1 MDANLIFAS
10 TTAPNALSLGATAP
24 MSGVDA
30 SMSGTMSGQEFAG
43 VMRDLMTPTDR
54 QGIAAPGADNGL
66 GLATS
71 GLQTLNLGDQLSLIT
86 TSSPLPDAGSLAEFA
101 RSQGLGE
108 SAVKALFGD
117 LLIGSP
123 STQVGTETTSSI
135 GWATMTNPPTNASSL
150 MSLASSSNSDLTLN
164 RVPTAPVMGTLQNAE
179 VQEVGLPPVGIC
191 LSEAFPKASTLTW
204 LASHPSAMPV
214 NLEAQKAAQS
224 VWANAPHQS
233 LNLTSPNSMA
243 NLNNLTVNPGAA
255 GAPVSAP
262 VSAPAPASLPGS
274 APVSASVSLLN
285 QQQPAPQA
293 LLQSGLPINTASQ
306 LKPSTDTAQA
316 NENFDTPVA
325 EMTVGSSVSVSDLNS
340 LLLANQASGTLQNA
354 SSLVASSQTAL
365 PSVAPANLPN
375 PAIQMGLVSAAT
387 PTPASQAPISVET
400 PLMAAAL
407 LAQVATKTLDSVA
420 PKSIIQ
426 PASESPVE
434 MGPLDAM
441 RMRMVPAWETMTRQ
455 LAKLNGSDT
464 PTTWANLASAA
475 LKSDNGSAYIP
486 QASLNLGDTDIGIDL
501 LADLN
506 IALSSAT
513 FESSSSPVNASN
525 TEPSRS
531 THSLI
536 GPTSTNS
543 PLAPSLED
551 RGAQI
556 QQLAD
561 KLGQAMSERLQEQ
574 MEKGQWRLHLKLN
587 PGHLGS
593 IDVELDM
600 RSGGLDALFKTDN
613 ALTRE
618 LITQGMS
625 KLREG
630 LAQSGM
636 AVANVWVNSDSQ
648 RESGG
653 NSTPRQNNFN
663 EANVRVETPETPN
676 AALAHKELRSAD
688 GWDTLA

>member
-1 MDANLIFAS
+1 MNMDANLIFAS

-24 MSGVDA
+24 VSGVDA

-179 VQEVGLPPVGIC
+179 VQEVGLPPVGIS

-255 GAPVSAP
+255 GAP
-262 VSAPAPASLPGS
+262 ASLPGS
-274 APVSASVSLLN
+274 APVSASMSLLN
-285 QQQPAPQA
+285 LQQPAPQA

-316 NENFDTPVA
+316 NENFDTPVP

-475 LKSDNGSAYIP
+475 LKSDNGSASIP

-600 RSGGLDALFKTDN
+600 RNGGLDALFKTDN

>member
-24 MSGVDA
+24 VSGVDA
-30 SMSGTMSGQEFAG
+30 SLSGTMSGQEFAG

-54 QGIAAPGADNGL
+54 QGIAALGADNGL

-71 GLQTLNLGDQLSLIT
+71 GLQTLNLGNQLSLIT

-179 VQEVGLPPVGIC
+179 VQEVGLPPVGIS

-204 LASHPSAMPV
+204 LASHTSAMPV

-224 VWANAPHQS
+224 VWANAPHQTF
-233 LNLTSPNSMA
+233 NLTSPNSMA

-255 GAPVSAP
+255 GA
-262 VSAPAPASLPGS
+262 S
-274 APVSASVSLLN
+274 APVSASMSLLN
-285 QQQPAPQA
+285 LQQPAPQA
-293 LLQSGLPINTASQ
+293 LLQSGLPINMASQ
-306 LKPSTDTAQA
+306 LKASNDTAQA
-316 NENFDTPVA
+316 NDNFDTPVP
-325 EMTVGSSVSVSDLNS
+325 ETTVGPSVSVSDLNS

-365 PSVAPANLPN
+365 PGVAPANLPN

-455 LAKLNGSDT
+455 LAKLNGNDT
-464 PTTWANLASAA
+464 PTTWVNLASAA
-475 LKSDNGSAYIP
+475 LKSDNSSASIP
-486 QASLNLGDTDIGIDL
+486 QATLNLGDTDIGIDL

-513 FESSSSPVNASN
+513 FESSSSPVSASN

-543 PLAPSLED
+543 PPAPSLED

-600 RSGGLDALFKTDN
+600 HSGGLDALFKTDN
-613 ALTRE
+613 TLTRE
-618 LITQGMS
+618 LITQGMA

>member
-24 MSGVDA
+24 VSGVDA

-86 TSSPLPDAGSLAEFA
+86 TTSPLPDAGSLAEFA

-117 LLIGSP
+117 LLIGTP

-179 VQEVGLPPVGIC
+179 VQEVGLPLVGIS

-255 GAPVSAP
+255 GAPVS
-262 VSAPAPASLPGS
+262 APASLPGS

-354 SSLVASSQTAL
+354 SSLVASPQTAL
-365 PSVAPANLPN
+365 HSVAPANLPN
-375 PAIQMGLVSAAT
+375 PAIQMGLVSAAA

-455 LAKLNGSDT
+455 LAKLNGNDT

-475 LKSDNGSAYIP
+475 LKSDNSSASIP
-486 QASLNLGDTDIGIDL
+486 QATLNLGDTDIGIDL

-513 FESSSSPVNASN
+513 FESSSSPVSASN

-543 PLAPSLED
+543 PPAPSLED

>member
-1 MDANLIFAS
+1 MNMDANLIFAS

-24 MSGVDA
+24 VSGVDA
-30 SMSGTMSGQEFAG
+30 SLSGTMSGQEFAG

-54 QGIAAPGADNGL
+54 QGIAALGADNGL

-71 GLQTLNLGDQLSLIT
+71 GLQTLNLGNQLSLIT

-117 LLIGSP
+117 LLIGTP

-179 VQEVGLPPVGIC
+179 VQEVGLPPVGIS

-224 VWANAPHQS
+224 VWANAPHQTF
-233 LNLTSPNSMA
+233 NLTSPNSMA
-243 NLNNLTVNPGAA
+243 NLNNSTVNSGAA
-255 GAPVSAP
+255 GA
-262 VSAPAPASLPGS
+262 S
-274 APVSASVSLLN
+274 APVSASMSLLN
-285 QQQPAPQA
+285 LQQPAPQA
-293 LLQSGLPINTASQ
+293 LLQSGLPINMASQ
-306 LKPSTDTAQA
+306 LKASNDTAQA
-316 NENFDTPVA
+316 NDNFDTPVP
-325 EMTVGSSVSVSDLNS
+325 ETTVGPSVSVSDLNS

-365 PSVAPANLPN
+365 PGVAPANLPN

-407 LAQVATKTLDSVA
+407 LAQVATKTLESVA

-455 LAKLNGSDT
+455 LAKLNGNDT
-464 PTTWANLASAA
+464 PTTWVNLASAA
-475 LKSDNGSAYIP
+475 LKSDNSSASIP
-486 QASLNLGDTDIGIDL
+486 QATLNLGDTDIGIDL

-506 IALSSAT
+506 IALTSAT
-513 FESSSSPVNASN
+513 FESSSSPVSASN

-543 PLAPSLED
+543 PPAPSLED

-600 RSGGLDALFKTDN
+600 RNGGLDALFKTDN
-613 ALTRE
+613 VLTRE

>member
-1 MDANLIFAS
+1 
-10 TTAPNALSLGATAP
+10 
-24 MSGVDA
+24 
-30 SMSGTMSGQEFAG
+30 
-43 VMRDLMTPTDR
+43 
-54 QGIAAPGADNGL
+54 
-66 GLATS
+66 
-71 GLQTLNLGDQLSLIT
+71 
-86 TSSPLPDAGSLAEFA
+86 
-101 RSQGLGE
+101 
-108 SAVKALFGD
+108 
-117 LLIGSP
+117 
-123 STQVGTETTSSI
+123 
-135 GWATMTNPPTNASSL
+135 
-150 MSLASSSNSDLTLN
+150 
-164 RVPTAPVMGTLQNAE
+164 
-179 VQEVGLPPVGIC
+179 
-191 LSEAFPKASTLTW
+191 
-204 LASHPSAMPV
+204 
-214 NLEAQKAAQS
+214 
-224 VWANAPHQS
+224 
-233 LNLTSPNSMA
+233 MA
-243 NLNNLTVNPGAA
+243 NLNNLTIDPKAA
-255 GAPVSAP
+255 GASAQVS
-262 VSAPAPASLPGS
+262 
-274 APVSASVSLLN
+274 
-285 QQQPAPQA
+285 PQA
-293 LLQSGLPINTASQ
+293 LLQSGLPMMTASQ
-306 LKPSTDTAQA
+306 LNPSIATAEA
-316 NENFDTPVA
+316 NDNFDTPVP

-365 PSVAPANLPN
+365 PIVAPANVPNPAIPQTALPIVAPANVPN

-387 PTPASQAPISVET
+387 PTSASQEPISVET
-400 PLMAAAL
+400 PLLAAAL
-407 LAQVATKTLDSVA
+407 LAQVATKTFDSVA

-475 LKSDNGSAYIP
+475 LKSDNSSAFIP
-486 QASLNLGDTDIGIDL
+486 QATLNLGDTDIGIDL

-513 FESSSSPVNASN
+513 FDSSTSPVNSSN
-525 TEPSRS
+525 SEPSRS

-536 GPTSTNS
+536 GPSSTHT

-551 RGAQI
+551 RGDQI
-556 QQLAD
+556 QKLAE

-600 RSGGLDALFKTDN
+600 HSGGLDALFKTDN

-618 LITQGMS
+618 LITQGMA

-663 EANVRVETPETPN
+663 EANVRVETPDAPN

>member
-24 MSGVDA
+24 VSGVDA
-30 SMSGTMSGQEFAG
+30 SLSGTMSGQEFAG

-71 GLQTLNLGDQLSLIT
+71 GLQTLNLGNQLSLIT

-179 VQEVGLPPVGIC
+179 VQEVGLPPVGIS

-224 VWANAPHQS
+224 VWANAPHQTF
-233 LNLTSPNSMA
+233 NLTSPNSMA
-243 NLNNLTVNPGAA
+243 NLNNSTVNSGAA
-255 GAPVSAP
+255 GA
-262 VSAPAPASLPGS
+262 S
-274 APVSASVSLLN
+274 APVSASMSLLN
-285 QQQPAPQA
+285 LQQPAPQA
-293 LLQSGLPINTASQ
+293 LLQSGLPINMASQ
-306 LKPSTDTAQA
+306 LKASNDTAQA
-316 NENFDTPVA
+316 NDNFDTPVP
-325 EMTVGSSVSVSDLNS
+325 ETTVGPSVSVSDLNS

-365 PSVAPANLPN
+365 PGVAPANLPN

-407 LAQVATKTLDSVA
+407 LAQVATKTLESVA

-455 LAKLNGSDT
+455 LAKLNGNDT

-475 LKSDNGSAYIP
+475 LKSDNSSASIP
-486 QASLNLGDTDIGIDL
+486 QATLNLGDTDIGIDL

-506 IALSSAT
+506 IALTSAT
-513 FESSSSPVNASN
+513 FESSSSPVSASN

-543 PLAPSLED
+543 PPAPSLED

-600 RSGGLDALFKTDN
+600 RNGGLDALFKTDN
-613 ALTRE
+613 VLTRE

>member
-24 MSGVDA
+24 VSGVDA

-117 LLIGSP
+117 LLIGTP

-150 MSLASSSNSDLTLN
+150 MSLASSGNSDLTLN
-164 RVPTAPVMGTLQNAE
+164 MVPAAPVVGTLQNVE
-179 VQEVGLPPVGIC
+179 VQEVGLPPVGIS
-191 LSEAFPKASTLTW
+191 LSDAFPKASTLTW

-224 VWANAPHQS
+224 VWANAPHQTF
-233 LNLTSPNSMA
+233 NLTSPNSMA
-243 NLNNLTVNPGAA
+243 NLNNLTIDPKAA
-255 GAPVSAP
+255 GASAQVS
-262 VSAPAPASLPGS
+262 
-274 APVSASVSLLN
+274 
-285 QQQPAPQA
+285 PQA
-293 LLQSGLPINTASQ
+293 LLQSGLPMMTASQ
-306 LKPSTDTAQA
+306 LNPSIATAEA
-316 NENFDTPVA
+316 NDNFDTPVP

-365 PSVAPANLPN
+365 PIVAPANVPNPAIPQTALPIVAPANVPN

-387 PTPASQAPISVET
+387 PTSASQEPISVET
-400 PLMAAAL
+400 PLLAAAL
-407 LAQVATKTLDSVA
+407 LAQVATKTFDSVA

-475 LKSDNGSAYIP
+475 LKSDNSSAFIP
-486 QASLNLGDTDIGIDL
+486 QATLNLGDTDIGIDL

-513 FESSSSPVNASN
+513 FDSSTSPVNSSN
-525 TEPSRS
+525 SEPSRS

-536 GPTSTNS
+536 GPSSTHT

-551 RGAQI
+551 RGDQI
-556 QQLAD
+556 QKLAE

-600 RSGGLDALFKTDN
+600 HSGGLDALFKTDN
-613 ALTRE
+613 TLTRE
-618 LITQGMS
+618 LITQGMA

-663 EANVRVETPETPN
+663 EANVRVETPDAPN

>member
-1 MDANLIFAS
+1 MNMDANLIFAS

-179 VQEVGLPPVGIC
+179 VQEVGLPPVGIS

-255 GAPVSAP
+255 GAPVS

-285 QQQPAPQA
+285 QQQPAPLA

>member
-1 MDANLIFAS
+1 MNMDANLIFAS

-24 MSGVDA
+24 VSGVDA
-30 SMSGTMSGQEFAG
+30 SLSGTMSGQEFAG

-54 QGIAAPGADNGL
+54 QGIAALGADNGL

-71 GLQTLNLGDQLSLIT
+71 GLQTLNLGNQLSLIT

-117 LLIGSP
+117 LLIGTP

-179 VQEVGLPPVGIC
+179 VQEVGLPPVGIS

-224 VWANAPHQS
+224 VWANAPHQTF
-233 LNLTSPNSMA
+233 NLTSPNSMA
-243 NLNNLTVNPGAA
+243 NLNNSTVNSGAA
-255 GAPVSAP
+255 GA
-262 VSAPAPASLPGS
+262 S
-274 APVSASVSLLN
+274 APVSASMSLLN
-285 QQQPAPQA
+285 LQQPAPQA
-293 LLQSGLPINTASQ
+293 LLQSGLPINMASQ
-306 LKPSTDTAQA
+306 LKASNDTAQA
-316 NENFDTPVA
+316 NDNFDTPVP
-325 EMTVGSSVSVSDLNS
+325 ETTVGPSVSVSDLNS

-365 PSVAPANLPN
+365 PGVAPANLPN

-407 LAQVATKTLDSVA
+407 LAQVATKTLESVA

-475 LKSDNGSAYIP
+475 LKSDNSSASIP
-486 QASLNLGDTDIGIDL
+486 QATLNLGDTDIGIDL

-513 FESSSSPVNASN
+513 FDSSTAPVNSSN
-525 TEPSRS
+525 SEPSRS

-536 GPTSTNS
+536 GPSSTHT

-551 RGAQI
+551 RGDQI
-556 QQLAD
+556 QKLAE

-587 PGHLGS
+587 PDHLGS

-600 RSGGLDALFKTDN
+600 HSGGLDALFKTDN

-618 LITQGMS
+618 LITQGMA

-663 EANVRVETPETPN
+663 EANVRVETPDAPN

>member
-1 MDANLIFAS
+1 
-10 TTAPNALSLGATAP
+10 
-24 MSGVDA
+24 
-30 SMSGTMSGQEFAG
+30 
-43 VMRDLMTPTDR
+43 
-54 QGIAAPGADNGL
+54 
-66 GLATS
+66 
-71 GLQTLNLGDQLSLIT
+71 
-86 TSSPLPDAGSLAEFA
+86 
-101 RSQGLGE
+101 
-108 SAVKALFGD
+108 
-117 LLIGSP
+117 
-123 STQVGTETTSSI
+123 
-135 GWATMTNPPTNASSL
+135 
-150 MSLASSSNSDLTLN
+150 
-164 RVPTAPVMGTLQNAE
+164 
-179 VQEVGLPPVGIC
+179 
-191 LSEAFPKASTLTW
+191 
-204 LASHPSAMPV
+204 
-214 NLEAQKAAQS
+214 
-224 VWANAPHQS
+224 
-233 LNLTSPNSMA
+233 MA
-243 NLNNLTVNPGAA
+243 NLNNLTIDPKAEGA
-255 GAPVSAP
+255 
-262 VSAPAPASLPGS
+262 
-274 APVSASVSLLN
+274 SASMSLLN
-285 QQQPAPQA
+285 QQQASPQA
-293 LLQSGLPINTASQ
+293 LLQSGLPMITASQ
-306 LKPSTDTAQA
+306 LNPSIATAEA
-316 NENFDTPVA
+316 NDNFDTPVP
-325 EMTVGSSVSVSDLNS
+325 ETTVGSSVSVSDFNS

-365 PSVAPANLPN
+365 PIVAPVNVPN
-375 PAIQMGLVSAAT
+375 PAIQLGLVSAAT
-387 PTPASQAPISVET
+387 PTPASQEPISVET
-400 PLMAAAL
+400 PLLAAAL
-407 LAQVATKTLDSVA
+407 LAQVATKTFDSVA
-420 PKSIIQ
+420 PRSIIQ

-455 LAKLNGSDT
+455 LAKLNGSDA

-475 LKSDNGSAYIP
+475 LKSDNSSASIP
-486 QASLNLGDTDIGIDL
+486 QATLNLGDTDIGIDL

-513 FESSSSPVNASN
+513 FDSSTSPVNSSN
-525 TEPSRS
+525 SEPSRS

-536 GPTSTNS
+536 GPSSTHT

-551 RGAQI
+551 RGDQI
-556 QQLAD
+556 QKLAE

-600 RSGGLDALFKTDN
+600 HSGGLDALFKTDN
-613 ALTRE
+613 TLTRE
-618 LITQGMS
+618 LITQGMA

-663 EANVRVETPETPN
+663 EANVRVETPDAPN

>member
-179 VQEVGLPPVGIC
+179 VQEVGLPPVGIS

>member
-24 MSGVDA
+24 VSGVDA

-86 TSSPLPDAGSLAEFA
+86 TASPVPDAGSLAEFA

-179 VQEVGLPPVGIC
+179 VQEVGLPPVGIS

-262 VSAPAPASLPGS
+262 APAPAPASLPGS

>member
-1 MDANLIFAS
+1 MNMDANLIFAS
-10 TTAPNALSLGATAP
+10 TTAPNALSLGASAP
-24 MSGVDA
+24 VSGVDA

-179 VQEVGLPPVGIC
+179 VQEVGLPPVGIS

-255 GAPVSAP
+255 GAP

>member
-24 MSGVDA
+24 VSGVDA
-30 SMSGTMSGQEFAG
+30 SLSGTMSGQEFAG

-71 GLQTLNLGDQLSLIT
+71 GLQTLNLGDQFSLIT

-117 LLIGSP
+117 LLIGTP

-179 VQEVGLPPVGIC
+179 VQEVGLPPVGIS

-204 LASHPSAMPV
+204 LASHPSAIPV

-224 VWANAPHQS
+224 VWANAPPHQTF
-233 LNLTSPNSMA
+233 NLTSPNSMA
-243 NLNNLTVNPGAA
+243 NLNNSTVNSGAA
-255 GAPVSAP
+255 GA
-262 VSAPAPASLPGS
+262 S
-274 APVSASVSLLN
+274 APVSASMSLLN
-285 QQQPAPQA
+285 LQQPAPQA
-293 LLQSGLPINTASQ
+293 LLQSGLPINMASQ
-306 LKPSTDTAQA
+306 LKASTDTAQA
-316 NENFDTPVA
+316 NDNFDTPVP
-325 EMTVGSSVSVSDLNS
+325 ETTVGPSVSVSDLNS

-365 PSVAPANLPN
+365 PGVAPANLPN
-375 PAIQMGLVSAAT
+375 PAIQMGLVSAAA

-407 LAQVATKTLDSVA
+407 LAQVATKTLESVA

-455 LAKLNGSDT
+455 LAKLNGNDT

-475 LKSDNGSAYIP
+475 LKSDNSSASIP
-486 QASLNLGDTDIGIDL
+486 HATLNLGDTDIGIDL

-513 FESSSSPVNASN
+513 FESSSSPVSASN

-543 PLAPSLED
+543 PPAPSLED

-600 RSGGLDALFKTDN
+600 RNGGLDALFKTDN

>member
-1 MDANLIFAS
+1 
-10 TTAPNALSLGATAP
+10 
-24 MSGVDA
+24 
-30 SMSGTMSGQEFAG
+30 
-43 VMRDLMTPTDR
+43 
-54 QGIAAPGADNGL
+54 
-66 GLATS
+66 
-71 GLQTLNLGDQLSLIT
+71 
-86 TSSPLPDAGSLAEFA
+86 
-101 RSQGLGE
+101 
-108 SAVKALFGD
+108 
-117 LLIGSP
+117 
-123 STQVGTETTSSI
+123 
-135 GWATMTNPPTNASSL
+135 
-150 MSLASSSNSDLTLN
+150 
-164 RVPTAPVMGTLQNAE
+164 MGTLQNAE
-179 VQEVGLPPVGIC
+179 VQEVGLPPVGIS

-224 VWANAPHQS
+224 VWANAPHQTI
-233 LNLTSPNSMA
+233 NLTSPNSMA
-243 NLNNLTVNPGAA
+243 NLNNFTVNPGAA
-255 GAPVSAP
+255 GA
-262 VSAPAPASLPGS
+262 S
-274 APVSASVSLLN
+274 APVSASMSLLN
-285 QQQPAPQA
+285 LQQPAPQA
-293 LLQSGLPINTASQ
+293 LLQIGLPINTARQ

-316 NENFDTPVA
+316 NENFDTPVP
-325 EMTVGSSVSVSDLNS
+325 EMTVGPSVSVSDLNS

-365 PSVAPANLPN
+365 PGVAPANLPN
-375 PAIQMGLVSAAT
+375 PAIQMGLVSAAA

-475 LKSDNGSAYIP
+475 LKSDNGSASIP

-513 FESSSSPVNASN
+513 FESSSSPVSASN

-543 PLAPSLED
+543 PPAPSLED

-600 RSGGLDALFKTDN
+600 RNGGLDALFKTDN

>member
-10 TTAPNALSLGATAP
+10 TTSPNALSLGATAP
-24 MSGVDA
+24 VSGVDA
-30 SMSGTMSGQEFAG
+30 SMSTPMTGQEFAG
-43 VMRDLMTPTDR
+43 VMRDLITPTDR
-54 QGIAAPGADNGL
+54 QGIAAVGADTGL
-66 GLATS
+66 GLAPPI
-71 GLQTLNLGDQLSLIT
+71 LQTLNLGNQLSLIT

-117 LLIGSP
+117 LLTGTP
-123 STQVGTETTSSI
+123 STQVGAEKTSPI
-135 GWATMTNPPTNASSL
+135 GWATLTNPASNAISL
-150 MSLASSSNSDLTLN
+150 MPLDSSSNSNLALSMA
-164 RVPTAPVMGTLQNAE
+164 PTAPVVGRLQNSE
-179 VQEVGLPPVGIC
+179 VQEVGLPPVGISM
-191 LSEAFPKASTLTW
+191 SEAFPTASTLTW
-204 LASHPSAMPV
+204 LASHPSNMPV
-214 NLEAQKAAQS
+214 NLEAQKVVQS
-224 VWANAPHQS
+224 VWEDAPHQTF
-233 LNLTSPNSMA
+233 NLTSSNSMV
-243 NLNNLTVNPGAA
+243 NLN
-255 GAPVSAP
+255 
-262 VSAPAPASLPGS
+262 SLPADPKAAS
-274 APVSASVSLLN
+274 VSASGSASASMSQLN
-285 QQQPAPQA
+285 QQPPPPQA
-293 LLQSGLPINTASQ
+293 LLQSGLPTNTASQ
-306 LKPSTDTAQA
+306 LKPSTDTAQT
-316 NENFDTPVA
+316 NDNFGTPVIETA
-325 EMTVGSSVSVSDLNS
+325 AGSSVSMSDLNN
-340 LLLANQASGTLQNA
+340 LLVANQASGTLQNA
-354 SSLVASSQTAL
+354 SALVASLPAAL
-365 PSVAPANLPN
+365 PIAASSSLPN
-375 PAIQMGLVSAAT
+375 PAIHMSMVSAS
-387 PTPASQAPISVET
+387 TPAPAPQEPISVEA

-407 LAQVATKTLDSVA
+407 LAQVATTALDSVA

-455 LAKLNGSDT
+455 LAKLNGNDT
-464 PTTWANLASAA
+464 ATTWANLASAA
-475 LKSDNGSAYIP
+475 LKSDNSTATIP
-486 QASLNLGDTDIGIDL
+486 QATLNLGDTDIGIDL
-501 LADLN
+501 LADLK

-513 FESSSSPVNASN
+513 FDSSTSPVNASN

-536 GPTSTNS
+536 GPSSTHS

-561 KLGQAMSERLQEQ
+561 KLGLAMSERLQEQ
-574 MEKGQWRLHLKLN
+574 MEKGQWRLQLKLN

-600 RSGGLDALFKTDN
+600 HSGGLDALFKTDN
-613 ALTRE
+613 TLTRE

-653 NSTPRQNNFN
+653 NSTPRQNNFS
-663 EANVRVETPETPN
+663 EANVKVETPVTPN
-676 AALAHKELRSAD
+676 APLAHKELRSAD

>member
-1 MDANLIFAS
+1 MNMDANLIFAS

-24 MSGVDA
+24 VSGVDA
-30 SMSGTMSGQEFAG
+30 SLSGTMSGQEFAG

-71 GLQTLNLGDQLSLIT
+71 GLQTLNLGDQFSLIT

-117 LLIGSP
+117 LLIGTP

-179 VQEVGLPPVGIC
+179 VQEVGLPPVGIS

-204 LASHPSAMPV
+204 LASHPSAIPV

-224 VWANAPHQS
+224 VWANAPPHQTF
-233 LNLTSPNSMA
+233 NLTSPNSMA
-243 NLNNLTVNPGAA
+243 NLNNSTVNSGAA
-255 GAPVSAP
+255 GA
-262 VSAPAPASLPGS
+262 S
-274 APVSASVSLLN
+274 APVSASMSLLN
-285 QQQPAPQA
+285 LQQPAPQA
-293 LLQSGLPINTASQ
+293 LLQSGLPINMASQ
-306 LKPSTDTAQA
+306 LKASTDTAQA
-316 NENFDTPVA
+316 NDNFDTPVP
-325 EMTVGSSVSVSDLNS
+325 ETTVGPSVSVSDLNS

-365 PSVAPANLPN
+365 PGVAPANLPN
-375 PAIQMGLVSAAT
+375 PAIQMGLVSAAA

-455 LAKLNGSDT
+455 LAKLNGNDT

-475 LKSDNGSAYIP
+475 LKSDNSSASIP
-486 QASLNLGDTDIGIDL
+486 HATLNLGDTDIGIDL

-513 FESSSSPVNASN
+513 FESSSSPVSASN

-543 PLAPSLED
+543 PPAPSLED

-600 RSGGLDALFKTDN
+600 RNGGLDALFKTDN

>member
-24 MSGVDA
+24 VSGVDA
-30 SMSGTMSGQEFAG
+30 SLSGTMSGQEFAG

-71 GLQTLNLGDQLSLIT
+71 GLQTLNLGNQLSLIT

-108 SAVKALFGD
+108 SAVNALFGD
-117 LLIGSP
+117 LLIGTP

-179 VQEVGLPPVGIC
+179 VQEVGLPPVGIS

-224 VWANAPHQS
+224 VWANAPHQTF
-233 LNLTSPNSMA
+233 NLTSPNSMA
-243 NLNNLTVNPGAA
+243 NLNNSTVNSGAA
-255 GAPVSAP
+255 GA
-262 VSAPAPASLPGS
+262 S
-274 APVSASVSLLN
+274 APVSASMSLLN
-285 QQQPAPQA
+285 LQQPAPQA
-293 LLQSGLPINTASQ
+293 LLQSGLPINMASQ
-306 LKPSTDTAQA
+306 LKASNDTAQA
-316 NENFDTPVA
+316 NDNFDTPVP
-325 EMTVGSSVSVSDLNS
+325 ETTVGPSVSVSDLNS

-365 PSVAPANLPN
+365 PGVAPANLPN

-407 LAQVATKTLDSVA
+407 LAQVATKTLESVA

-455 LAKLNGSDT
+455 LAKLNGNDT
-464 PTTWANLASAA
+464 PTTWVNLASAA
-475 LKSDNGSAYIP
+475 LKSDNSSASIP
-486 QASLNLGDTDIGIDL
+486 QATLNLGDTDIGIDL

-506 IALSSAT
+506 IALTSAT
-513 FESSSSPVNASN
+513 FESSSSPVSASN

-543 PLAPSLED
+543 PPAPSLED

-600 RSGGLDALFKTDN
+600 RNGGLDALFKTDN
-613 ALTRE
+613 VLTRE

>member
-24 MSGVDA
+24 VSGVDA

-86 TSSPLPDAGSLAEFA
+86 TASPLPDAGSLAEFA

-117 LLIGSP
+117 LLMGAP

-135 GWATMTNPPTNASSL
+135 GWATMTNPPTNASY
-150 MSLASSSNSDLTLN
+150 MA
-164 RVPTAPVMGTLQNAE
+164 PTAPVVGTLQNAE
-179 VQEVGLPPVGIC
+179 VQEVGLQEVGLPPVGIS
-191 LSEAFPKASTLTW
+191 LSETFPKASTLTW

-224 VWANAPHQS
+224 VWANAPHQTF
-233 LNLTSPNSMA
+233 NLTSPNSMA
-243 NLNNLTVNPGAA
+243 NLNNLTIDPKAEGA
-255 GAPVSAP
+255 
-262 VSAPAPASLPGS
+262 
-274 APVSASVSLLN
+274 SASMSLLN
-285 QQQPAPQA
+285 QQQASPQA
-293 LLQSGLPINTASQ
+293 LLQSGLPMITASQ
-306 LKPSTDTAQA
+306 LNPSIATAEA
-316 NENFDTPVA
+316 NDNFDTPVP
-325 EMTVGSSVSVSDLNS
+325 ETTVGSSVSVSDFNS

-365 PSVAPANLPN
+365 PIVAPVNVPN
-375 PAIQMGLVSAAT
+375 PAIQLGLVSAAT
-387 PTPASQAPISVET
+387 PTPASQEPISVET
-400 PLMAAAL
+400 PLLAAAL
-407 LAQVATKTLDSVA
+407 LAQVATKTFDSVA
-420 PKSIIQ
+420 PRSIIQ

-455 LAKLNGSDT
+455 LAKLNGSDA

-475 LKSDNGSAYIP
+475 LKSDNSSASIP
-486 QASLNLGDTDIGIDL
+486 QATLNLGDTDIGIDL

-513 FESSSSPVNASN
+513 FDSSTSPVNSSN
-525 TEPSRS
+525 SEPSRS

-536 GPTSTNS
+536 GPSSTHT

-551 RGAQI
+551 RGDQI
-556 QQLAD
+556 QKLAE

-600 RSGGLDALFKTDN
+600 HSGGLDALFKTDN
-613 ALTRE
+613 TLTRE
-618 LITQGMS
+618 LITQGMA

-663 EANVRVETPETPN
+663 EANVRVETPDAPN

>member
-24 MSGVDA
+24 VSGVDA
-30 SMSGTMSGQEFAG
+30 SLSGTMSGQEFAG

-54 QGIAAPGADNGL
+54 QGIAALGADNGL

-71 GLQTLNLGDQLSLIT
+71 GLQTLNLGNQLSLIT

-117 LLIGSP
+117 LLIGTP

-179 VQEVGLPPVGIC
+179 VQEVGLPPVGIS

-224 VWANAPHQS
+224 VWANAPHQTF
-233 LNLTSPNSMA
+233 NLTSPNSMA
-243 NLNNLTVNPGAA
+243 NLNNSTVNSGAA
-255 GAPVSAP
+255 GA
-262 VSAPAPASLPGS
+262 S
-274 APVSASVSLLN
+274 APVSASMSLLN
-285 QQQPAPQA
+285 LQQPAPQA
-293 LLQSGLPINTASQ
+293 LLQSGLPINMASQ
-306 LKPSTDTAQA
+306 LKASNDTAQA
-316 NENFDTPVA
+316 NDNFDTPVP
-325 EMTVGSSVSVSDLNS
+325 ETTVGPSVSVSDLNS

-365 PSVAPANLPN
+365 PGVAPANLPN

-407 LAQVATKTLDSVA
+407 LAQVATKTLESVA

-455 LAKLNGSDT
+455 LAKLNGNDT
-464 PTTWANLASAA
+464 PTTWVNLASAA
-475 LKSDNGSAYIP
+475 LKSDNSSASIP
-486 QASLNLGDTDIGIDL
+486 QATLNLGDTDIGIDL

-506 IALSSAT
+506 IALTSAT
-513 FESSSSPVNASN
+513 FESSSSPVSASN

-543 PLAPSLED
+543 PPAPSLED

-600 RSGGLDALFKTDN
+600 RNGGLDALFKTDN
-613 ALTRE
+613 VLTRE

>member
-24 MSGVDA
+24 VSGVDA

-179 VQEVGLPPVGIC
+179 VQEVGLPPVGIS

-255 GAPVSAP
+255 GASAPVSTPASLPVSAP
-262 VSAPAPASLPGS
+262 VSASM
-274 APVSASVSLLN
+274 SLLN
-285 QQQPAPQA
+285 QQQEATQA
-293 LLQSGLPINTASQ
+293 LLHSGLPINIASQ
-306 LKPSTDTAQA
+306 LNASTDIAQA
-316 NENFDTPVA
+316 NDNFDTPVP
-325 EMTVGSSVSVSDLNS
+325 ETTVGSSVSVSDLNS

-475 LKSDNGSAYIP
+475 LKSDNSSASIP
-486 QASLNLGDTDIGIDL
+486 QATLNLGDTDIGIDL

-574 MEKGQWRLHLKLN
+574 MGKGQWRLHLKLN

>member
-24 MSGVDA
+24 VSGVDA

-71 GLQTLNLGDQLSLIT
+71 GLQTLNLGNQLSLIT

-179 VQEVGLPPVGIC
+179 VQEVGLPPVGIS

-204 LASHPSAMPV
+204 LASHPSAIPV

-224 VWANAPHQS
+224 VWANAPHQTF
-233 LNLTSPNSMA
+233 NLTSPNSMA
-243 NLNNLTVNPGAA
+243 NLNNSTVNSGAA
-255 GAPVSAP
+255 GA
-262 VSAPAPASLPGS
+262 S
-274 APVSASVSLLN
+274 APVSASMSLLN
-285 QQQPAPQA
+285 LQQPAPQA
-293 LLQSGLPINTASQ
+293 LLQSGLPINMASQ
-306 LKPSTDTAQA
+306 LKASNDTAQA
-316 NENFDTPVA
+316 NDNFDTPVP
-325 EMTVGSSVSVSDLNS
+325 ETTVGPSVSVSDLNS

-365 PSVAPANLPN
+365 PGVAPANLPN

-407 LAQVATKTLDSVA
+407 LAQVATKTLESVA

-455 LAKLNGSDT
+455 LAKLNGNDT

-475 LKSDNGSAYIP
+475 LKSDNSSASIP
-486 QASLNLGDTDIGIDL
+486 QATLNLGDTDIGIDL

-506 IALSSAT
+506 IALTSAT
-513 FESSSSPVNASN
+513 FESSSSPVSASN

-543 PLAPSLED
+543 PPAPSLED

-600 RSGGLDALFKTDN
+600 RNGGLDALFKTDN
-613 ALTRE
+613 VLTRE

>member
-1 MDANLIFAS
+1 MNMDANLIFAS

-24 MSGVDA
+24 VSGVDA

-54 QGIAAPGADNGL
+54 QGIAAPRADNGL

-86 TSSPLPDAGSLAEFA
+86 TASPLPDAGSLAEFA

-117 LLIGSP
+117 LLMGAP

-150 MSLASSSNSDLTLN
+150 MSLASSGNSDLTLN
-164 RVPTAPVMGTLQNAE
+164 MVPAAPVVGTLQNVE
-179 VQEVGLPPVGIC
+179 VQEVGLPPVGIS
-191 LSEAFPKASTLTW
+191 LSDAFPKASTLTW

-224 VWANAPHQS
+224 VWANAPHQTF
-233 LNLTSPNSMA
+233 NLTSPNSMA
-243 NLNNLTVNPGAA
+243 NLNNLTIDPKAEGA
-255 GAPVSAP
+255 
-262 VSAPAPASLPGS
+262 
-274 APVSASVSLLN
+274 SASMSLLN
-285 QQQPAPQA
+285 QQQASPQA
-293 LLQSGLPINTASQ
+293 LLHSGLPMITASQ
-306 LKPSTDTAQA
+306 LNPSIATAEA
-316 NENFDTPVA
+316 NDNFDTPVP
-325 EMTVGSSVSVSDLNS
+325 ETTVGSSVSVSDFNS

-365 PSVAPANLPN
+365 PIVAPANVPN
-375 PAIQMGLVSAAT
+375 PAIQLGLVSAAT

-400 PLMAAAL
+400 PLLAAAL
-407 LAQVATKTLDSVA
+407 LAQVATKTFDSVA
-420 PKSIIQ
+420 PRSIIQ

-455 LAKLNGSDT
+455 LAKLNGSDA

-475 LKSDNGSAYIP
+475 LKSDNSSASIP
-486 QASLNLGDTDIGIDL
+486 QATLNLGDTDIGIDL

-513 FESSSSPVNASN
+513 FDSSTSPVNSSN
-525 TEPSRS
+525 SEPSRS

-536 GPTSTNS
+536 GPSSTHT

-551 RGAQI
+551 RGDQI
-556 QQLAD
+556 QKLAE

-600 RSGGLDALFKTDN
+600 HSGGLDALFKTDN
-613 ALTRE
+613 TLTRE
-618 LITQGMS
+618 LITQGMA

-663 EANVRVETPETPN
+663 EANVRVETPDAPN

>member
-24 MSGVDA
+24 VSGVDA

-54 QGIAAPGADNGL
+54 QGIAALGADNGL

-71 GLQTLNLGDQLSLIT
+71 GLQTLNLGNQLSLIT

-117 LLIGSP
+117 LLMGAP

-135 GWATMTNPPTNASSL
+135 GWATMTNPPTSASSL
-150 MSLASSSNSDLTLN
+150 MSLASSGNSDLTLN
-164 RVPTAPVMGTLQNAE
+164 MVPTAPVVGPLQNVE
-179 VQEVGLPPVGIC
+179 VQEVGLPPVGIS

-204 LASHPSAMPV
+204 LASHTSAMPV

-224 VWANAPHQS
+224 VWANAPHQTF
-233 LNLTSPNSMA
+233 NLTSPNSMA
-243 NLNNLTVNPGAA
+243 NLNNSTVNSGAA
-255 GAPVSAP
+255 GA
-262 VSAPAPASLPGS
+262 S
-274 APVSASVSLLN
+274 APVSASMSLLN
-285 QQQPAPQA
+285 LQQPAPQA
-293 LLQSGLPINTASQ
+293 LLQSGLPINMASQ
-306 LKPSTDTAQA
+306 LKASNDTAQA
-316 NENFDTPVA
+316 NDNFDTPVP
-325 EMTVGSSVSVSDLNS
+325 ETTVGPSVSVSDLNS

-365 PSVAPANLPN
+365 PGVAPANLPN

-407 LAQVATKTLDSVA
+407 LAQVATKTLESVA

-455 LAKLNGSDT
+455 LAKLNGNDT
-464 PTTWANLASAA
+464 PTTWVNLASAA
-475 LKSDNGSAYIP
+475 LKSDNSSASIP
-486 QASLNLGDTDIGIDL
+486 QATLNLGDTDIGIDL

-506 IALSSAT
+506 IALTSAT
-513 FESSSSPVNASN
+513 FESSSSPVSASN

-543 PLAPSLED
+543 PPAPSLED

-600 RSGGLDALFKTDN
+600 HSGGLDALFKTDN
-613 ALTRE
+613 TLTRE

>member
-24 MSGVDA
+24 VSGVDA

-86 TSSPLPDAGSLAEFA
+86 TTSPLPDAGSLAEFA

-117 LLIGSP
+117 LLIGTP

-135 GWATMTNPPTNASSL
+135 GWATMTNPPNNASSL
-150 MSLASSSNSDLTLN
+150 MSLASSINSDLTLN

-179 VQEVGLPPVGIC
+179 VQEVGLPLVGIS

-255 GAPVSAP
+255 GAPVS
-262 VSAPAPASLPGS
+262 APASLPGS

-354 SSLVASSQTAL
+354 SSLVASPQTAL
-365 PSVAPANLPN
+365 HSVAPANLPN
-375 PAIQMGLVSAAT
+375 PAIQMGLVSAAA

-455 LAKLNGSDT
+455 LAKLNGNDT

-475 LKSDNGSAYIP
+475 LKSDNSSASIP
-486 QASLNLGDTDIGIDL
+486 QATLNLGDTDIGIDL

-513 FESSSSPVNASN
+513 FESSSSPVSASN

-543 PLAPSLED
+543 PPAPSLED

>member
-179 VQEVGLPPVGIC
+179 VQEVGLPPVGIS

-255 GAPVSAP
+255 GAPVS

-285 QQQPAPQA
+285 QQQPAPLA

>member
-1 MDANLIFAS
+1 MNMDANLIFAS

-24 MSGVDA
+24 VSGVDA

-54 QGIAAPGADNGL
+54 QGIAAPRADNGL

-86 TSSPLPDAGSLAEFA
+86 TASPLPDAGSLAEFA

-117 LLIGSP
+117 LLMGAP

-150 MSLASSSNSDLTLN
+150 MSLASSGNSDLTLN
-164 RVPTAPVMGTLQNAE
+164 MVPAAPVVGTLQNVE
-179 VQEVGLPPVGIC
+179 VQEVGLPPVGIS
-191 LSEAFPKASTLTW
+191 LSDAFPKASTLTW

-224 VWANAPHQS
+224 VWANAPHQTF
-233 LNLTSPNSMA
+233 NLTSPNSMA
-243 NLNNLTVNPGAA
+243 NLNNLTIDPKAEGA
-255 GAPVSAP
+255 
-262 VSAPAPASLPGS
+262 
-274 APVSASVSLLN
+274 SASMSLLN
-285 QQQPAPQA
+285 QQQASPQA
-293 LLQSGLPINTASQ
+293 LLQSGLPMITASQ
-306 LKPSTDTAQA
+306 LNPSIATAEA
-316 NENFDTPVA
+316 NDNFDTPVP
-325 EMTVGSSVSVSDLNS
+325 EMNVGSSVSVSDLNS

-365 PSVAPANLPN
+365 PIVAPANVPN

-387 PTPASQAPISVET
+387 PSPASQEPISVET
-400 PLMAAAL
+400 PLLAAAL
-407 LAQVATKTLDSVA
+407 LAQVATKTFDSVA

-475 LKSDNGSAYIP
+475 LKSDNSSASIP
-486 QASLNLGDTDIGIDL
+486 QATLNLGDTDIGIDL

-513 FESSSSPVNASN
+513 FDSSPSPVNSSN
-525 TEPSRS
+525 SEPSRS

-536 GPTSTNS
+536 GPSSTHT

-551 RGAQI
+551 RGDQI
-556 QQLAD
+556 QKLAE

-600 RSGGLDALFKTDN
+600 HSGGLDALFKTDN

-618 LITQGMS
+618 LITQGMA

-663 EANVRVETPETPN
+663 EANVRVETPDAPN

>member
-1 MDANLIFAS
+1 
-10 TTAPNALSLGATAP
+10 
-24 MSGVDA
+24 
-30 SMSGTMSGQEFAG
+30 
-43 VMRDLMTPTDR
+43 
-54 QGIAAPGADNGL
+54 
-66 GLATS
+66 
-71 GLQTLNLGDQLSLIT
+71 
-86 TSSPLPDAGSLAEFA
+86 
-101 RSQGLGE
+101 
-108 SAVKALFGD
+108 
-117 LLIGSP
+117 
-123 STQVGTETTSSI
+123 
-135 GWATMTNPPTNASSL
+135 
-150 MSLASSSNSDLTLN
+150 
-164 RVPTAPVMGTLQNAE
+164 
-179 VQEVGLPPVGIC
+179 
-191 LSEAFPKASTLTW
+191 
-204 LASHPSAMPV
+204 
-214 NLEAQKAAQS
+214 
-224 VWANAPHQS
+224 
-233 LNLTSPNSMA
+233 
-243 NLNNLTVNPGAA
+243 
-255 GAPVSAP
+255 
-262 VSAPAPASLPGS
+262 LPG
-274 APVSASVSLLN
+274 
-285 QQQPAPQA
+285 
-293 LLQSGLPINTASQ
+293 
-306 LKPSTDTAQA
+306 
-316 NENFDTPVA
+316 
-325 EMTVGSSVSVSDLNS
+325 
-340 LLLANQASGTLQNA
+340 
-354 SSLVASSQTAL
+354 
-365 PSVAPANLPN
+365 VAPANLPN

-407 LAQVATKTLDSVA
+407 LAQVATKTLESVA

-455 LAKLNGSDT
+455 LAKLNGNDT
-464 PTTWANLASAA
+464 PTTWVNLASAA
-475 LKSDNGSAYIP
+475 LKSDNSSASIP
-486 QASLNLGDTDIGIDL
+486 QATLNLGDTDIGIDL

-506 IALSSAT
+506 IALTSAT
-513 FESSSSPVNASN
+513 FESSSSPVSASN

-543 PLAPSLED
+543 PPAPSLED

-600 RSGGLDALFKTDN
+600 HSGGLDALFKTDN
-613 ALTRE
+613 TLTRE
-618 LITQGMS
+618 LITQGMA

>member
-24 MSGVDA
+24 VSGVDA

-117 LLIGSP
+117 LLMGAP

-150 MSLASSSNSDLTLN
+150 MSLASSGNSDLTLN
-164 RVPTAPVMGTLQNAE
+164 MVPAAPVVGTLQNVE
-179 VQEVGLPPVGIC
+179 VQEVGLPPVGIS

-224 VWANAPHQS
+224 VWANAPHQTF
-233 LNLTSPNSMA
+233 NLTSPNSMA
-243 NLNNLTVNPGAA
+243 NLNNLTIDPKAA
-255 GAPVSAP
+255 GASAQVS
-262 VSAPAPASLPGS
+262 
-274 APVSASVSLLN
+274 
-285 QQQPAPQA
+285 PQA
-293 LLQSGLPINTASQ
+293 LLQSGLPMMTASQ
-306 LKPSTDTAQA
+306 LNPSIATAEA
-316 NENFDTPVA
+316 NDNFDTPVP

-365 PSVAPANLPN
+365 PIVAPANVPN

-387 PTPASQAPISVET
+387 PTSASQEPISVET
-400 PLMAAAL
+400 PLLAAAL
-407 LAQVATKTLDSVA
+407 LAQVATKTFDSVA

-475 LKSDNGSAYIP
+475 LKSDNSSAFIP
-486 QASLNLGDTDIGIDL
+486 QATLNLGDTDIGIDL

-513 FESSSSPVNASN
+513 FDSSTSPVNSSN
-525 TEPSRS
+525 SEPSRS

-536 GPTSTNS
+536 GPSSTHT

-551 RGAQI
+551 RGDQI
-556 QQLAD
+556 QKLAE

-600 RSGGLDALFKTDN
+600 HSGGLDALFKTDN
-613 ALTRE
+613 TLTRE
-618 LITQGMS
+618 LITQGMA

-663 EANVRVETPETPN
+663 EANVRVETPDAPN

>member
-1 MDANLIFAS
+1 MNMDANLIFAS

-24 MSGVDA
+24 VSGVDA
-30 SMSGTMSGQEFAG
+30 SLSGTMSGQEFAG

-54 QGIAAPGADNGL
+54 QCIAALGADNGL

-71 GLQTLNLGDQLSLIT
+71 GLQTLNLGNQLSLIT

-117 LLIGSP
+117 LLIGTP

-179 VQEVGLPPVGIC
+179 VQEVGLPPVGIS

-224 VWANAPHQS
+224 VWANAPHQTF
-233 LNLTSPNSMA
+233 NLTSPNSMA
-243 NLNNLTVNPGAA
+243 NLNNSTVNSGAA
-255 GAPVSAP
+255 GA
-262 VSAPAPASLPGS
+262 S
-274 APVSASVSLLN
+274 APVSASMSLLN
-285 QQQPAPQA
+285 LQQPAPQA
-293 LLQSGLPINTASQ
+293 LLQSGLPINMASQ
-306 LKPSTDTAQA
+306 LKASNDTAQA
-316 NENFDTPVA
+316 NDNFDTPVP
-325 EMTVGSSVSVSDLNS
+325 ETTVGPSVSVSDLNS

-365 PSVAPANLPN
+365 PGVAPANLPN

-407 LAQVATKTLDSVA
+407 LAQVATKTLESVA

-455 LAKLNGSDT
+455 LAKLNGNDT
-464 PTTWANLASAA
+464 PTTWVNLASAA
-475 LKSDNGSAYIP
+475 LKSDNSSASIP
-486 QASLNLGDTDIGIDL
+486 QATLNLGDTDIGIDL

-506 IALSSAT
+506 IALTSAT
-513 FESSSSPVNASN
+513 FESSSSPVSASN

-543 PLAPSLED
+543 PPAPSLED

-600 RSGGLDALFKTDN
+600 RNGGLDALFKTDN
-613 ALTRE
+613 VLTRE

>member
-1 MDANLIFAS
+1 
-10 TTAPNALSLGATAP
+10 
-24 MSGVDA
+24 
-30 SMSGTMSGQEFAG
+30 
-43 VMRDLMTPTDR
+43 
-54 QGIAAPGADNGL
+54 
-66 GLATS
+66 
-71 GLQTLNLGDQLSLIT
+71 
-86 TSSPLPDAGSLAEFA
+86 
-101 RSQGLGE
+101 
-108 SAVKALFGD
+108 
-117 LLIGSP
+117 
-123 STQVGTETTSSI
+123 
-135 GWATMTNPPTNASSL
+135 
-150 MSLASSSNSDLTLN
+150 
-164 RVPTAPVMGTLQNAE
+164 
-179 VQEVGLPPVGIC
+179 
-191 LSEAFPKASTLTW
+191 
-204 LASHPSAMPV
+204 
-214 NLEAQKAAQS
+214 
-224 VWANAPHQS
+224 
-233 LNLTSPNSMA
+233 MA
-243 NLNNLTVNPGAA
+243 NLNNSTVNSGAA
-255 GAPVSAP
+255 GA
-262 VSAPAPASLPGS
+262 S
-274 APVSASVSLLN
+274 APVSASMSLLN
-285 QQQPAPQA
+285 LQQPAPQA
-293 LLQSGLPINTASQ
+293 LLQSGLPINMASQ
-306 LKPSTDTAQA
+306 LKASNDTAQA
-316 NENFDTPVA
+316 NDNFDTPVP
-325 EMTVGSSVSVSDLNS
+325 ETTVGPSVSVSDLNS

-365 PSVAPANLPN
+365 PGVAPANLPN

-407 LAQVATKTLDSVA
+407 LAQVATKTLESVA

-455 LAKLNGSDT
+455 LAKLNGNDT
-464 PTTWANLASAA
+464 PTTWVNLASAA
-475 LKSDNGSAYIP
+475 LKSDNSSASIP
-486 QASLNLGDTDIGIDL
+486 QATLNLGDTDIGIDL

-506 IALSSAT
+506 IALTSAT
-513 FESSSSPVNASN
+513 FESSSSPVSASN

-543 PLAPSLED
+543 PPAPSLED

-600 RSGGLDALFKTDN
+600 RNGGLDALFKTDN
-613 ALTRE
+613 VLTRE

-676 AALAHKELRSAD
+676 AALSHKELRSAD

>member
-10 TTAPNALSLGATAP
+10 TTAPNALSLGASAP
-24 MSGVDA
+24 VSGVDA

-179 VQEVGLPPVGIC
+179 VQEVGLPPVGIS

-407 LAQVATKTLDSVA
+407 LAQVATKTFDSVA

>member
-24 MSGVDA
+24 VSGVDA

-86 TSSPLPDAGSLAEFA
+86 TTSPLPDAGSLAEFA

-117 LLIGSP
+117 LLIGTP

-179 VQEVGLPPVGIC
+179 VQEVGLPLVGIS

-255 GAPVSAP
+255 GAPVS
-262 VSAPAPASLPGS
+262 APASLPGS

-354 SSLVASSQTAL
+354 SSLVASPQTAL
-365 PSVAPANLPN
+365 HSVAPANLPN

-475 LKSDNGSAYIP
+475 LKSDNSSASIP
-486 QASLNLGDTDIGIDL
+486 QATLNLGDTDIGIDL

-513 FESSSSPVNASN
+513 FESSSSPVSASN

-543 PLAPSLED
+543 PPAPSLED

>member
-1 MDANLIFAS
+1 MNMDANLIFAS

-24 MSGVDA
+24 VSGVDA
-30 SMSGTMSGQEFAG
+30 SLSGTMSGQEFAG

-54 QGIAAPGADNGL
+54 QGIAALGADNGL

-71 GLQTLNLGDQLSLIT
+71 GLQTLNLGNQLSLIT

-117 LLIGSP
+117 LLIGTP

-179 VQEVGLPPVGIC
+179 VQEVGLPPVGIS

-204 LASHPSAMPV
+204 LALHTSAMPV

-224 VWANAPHQS
+224 VWANAPHQTF
-233 LNLTSPNSMA
+233 NLTSPNSMA
-243 NLNNLTVNPGAA
+243 NLNNSTVNSGAA
-255 GAPVSAP
+255 GA
-262 VSAPAPASLPGS
+262 S
-274 APVSASVSLLN
+274 APVSASMSLLN
-285 QQQPAPQA
+285 LQQPAPQA
-293 LLQSGLPINTASQ
+293 LLQSGLPINMASQ
-306 LKPSTDTAQA
+306 LKASNDTAQA
-316 NENFDTPVA
+316 NDNFDTPVP
-325 EMTVGSSVSVSDLNS
+325 ETTVGPSVSVSDLNS

-365 PSVAPANLPN
+365 PGVAPANLPN

-407 LAQVATKTLDSVA
+407 LAQVATKTLESVA

-455 LAKLNGSDT
+455 LAKLNGNDT
-464 PTTWANLASAA
+464 PTTWVNLASAA
-475 LKSDNGSAYIP
+475 LKSDNSSASIP
-486 QASLNLGDTDIGIDL
+486 QATLNLGDTDIGIDL

-506 IALSSAT
+506 IALTSAT
-513 FESSSSPVNASN
+513 FESSSSPVSASN

-543 PLAPSLED
+543 PPAPSLED

-600 RSGGLDALFKTDN
+600 RNGGLDALFKTDN
-613 ALTRE
+613 VLTRE